1 MNVITPTLV
10 STGQIGSV
18 KDVFRAIN
26 SKFKEPL
33 QRPYP
38 NLGIRLYGVNR
49 VYEAAAAIAYSGSDV
64 SIEVDGVE
72 YVLGA
77 PTDIYDL
84 AAKAND
90 VLDIGWYFVNP
101 DGAITVEGFHD
112 FGDFI
117 QGGVAVFTPEAETD
131 IDILPVQ
138 TDINRELA
146 LRISNVSA
154 SITPAALT
162 KVDDTNVVLTLGGS
176 PSIALLNATSL
187 TLSWTG
193 VLSLARGGTNKNITA
208 SAGSVVYSDADSF
221 ELSGVGTSGQALV
234 SGGTGAPVWYA
245 PTAGSVLFA
254 GTGGILQQDNANFFW
269 NDSNNRLGIGGTTS
283 PNTTLEIYSNGS
295 ASTLPFITNNGVALT
310 LNNTTGRSVITSH
323 YTTAGASNSSVLD
336 FVPDIGLHPLVGM
349 RFVRY
354 NVKGSD
360 DAFFELFSGAT
371 GWSIFEGLGGLGSF
385 ITTNDVIPI
394 TFGANRTET
403 TRLFATGE
411 WGMNISATPLG
422 SLHVKGLS
430 GQSPLYVINN
440 AGTASLEYRND
451 GTIYR
456 NGNFYSIN
464 STFTNLNTSWGIGS
478 GANITSGGGDT
489 LVGHYAGAGVTSGS
503 SITIVGAYPGSVI
516 VHGTGTSA
524 FGSAS
529 LQSTTGSY
537 NTASGASAGRAVTSG
552 SYNLYLGS
560 YADTDDIS
568 SSLSNLTGNY
578 NIVMGAISGTSSTAF
593 TGGNAF
599 SSVWAVHG
607 VGTASNQIIFGG
619 GSSSTYFTDL
629 YIGKGVTHATPTAIT
644 LHATSGSG
652 TDIAGANLQMAVGQG
667 TGTGVPGDYIVYGA
681 PAGST
686 GSSLNALFEH
696 FRIKGTTGEIRR
708 ANTLY
713 SVQYYG
719 LPINTSWGGNALLS
733 LTSGQNN
740 SGFGENALYSLASG
754 SFNTATG
761 SSAGYSNSSSHA
773 SSYYGST
780 AGYYSTGA
788 GVTFIGGSTG
798 VGQAGVTGITTG
810 NYVTGLGY
818 SAALKYTS
826 GAIANS
832 TYLGAF
838 TVAEASSE
846 VVIGG
851 LTNNN
856 FYFGI
861 GKFGSAADRTA
872 IIMQPS
878 SVPSGSDYYVNET
891 DGNGVNWTFAVSRP
905 TGSGTAGDMIW
916 QYAPSGST
924 GTTLAT
930 LTTGMTFKGTTGQL
944 QIGNTSNAVTVS
956 MLKLQNTGAAIDFYT
971 SNATPELAITANTG
985 DFCLVDTGSAGS
997 VYVKATG
1004 TATNTGWVQLSTAS
1018 GTFLTTDG
1026 ATTGATSQAQ
1036 VFTNGIKASSI
1047 DDNGDGSIDFVVVSP
1062 IVSINGGGMQIAVAG
1077 SAASPAITMG
1087 LSTPGFYETAGSN
1100 LGASVGSVLVGGFDT
1115 TGLFAG
1121 LAGTLSGTLK
1131 FNGATSGT
1139 VTVQSAAAAGT
1150 WTLTLPT
1157 TGGNAN
1163 EFLQT
1168 NGSGVTTWAAAAG
1181 AGANTALNNL
1191 ASVSINASLIP
1202 QTTLS
1207 LGDSTTAWR
1216 YLYLYGSGT
1225 FGSHSMQFTGTP
1237 TGHRVITFEDATQTV
1252 ANLTSAQ
1259 TFSSGLK
1266 TFNNQILAIRNP
1278 ANTFSYTIVAAAIAA
1293 NRNLTLPLI
1302 TGTDTL
1308 ACLGLA
1314 QAFSAEIN
1322 LTKNGSSVFSVG
1334 TTSFAYRTTNGGSG
1348 SSFQT
1353 VFNVD
1358 NSASTAGAQAFG
1370 FRTVDGF
1377 VFSAGNGTRQIA
1389 RAMIQAINLV
1399 NTSGSEVGDLGFYVK
1414 ASGAAAG
1421 LVLTLS
1427 SGSLTVADPYNF
1439 VFGTSTGTKL
1449 GTSTSQ
1455 KIGIWN
1461 ATPIVQPTT
1470 AIAAATFTANT
1481 SAIANDTATFD
1492 GYTIGQVVKALRNFG
1507 MLA

>member
-10 STGQIGSV
+10 NTGQMGSV

-26 SKFKEPL
+26 AKFKEPL
-33 QRPYP
+33 QRPYS
-38 NLGIRLYGVNR
+38 NLGIRLYGVRR

-64 SIEVDGVE
+64 SIEVNDIE

-90 VLDIGWYFVNP
+90 VLDIGWYSVNS
-101 DGAITVEGFHD
+101 DGALTVEGFHD

-117 QGGVAVFTPEAETD
+117 QGGVAVFTPEDETD

-146 LRISNVSA
+146 LRISNVAA

-187 TLSWTG
+187 TLGWTG

-221 ELSGVGTSGQALV
+221 ELSGVGTSGQALI

-269 NDSNNRLGIGGTTS
+269 DDTNNRLGVGINSALGARLHVVGSGTAITS
-283 PNTTLEIYSNGS
+283 VN
-295 ASTLPFITNNGVALT
+295 FIAANS
-310 LNNTTGRSVITSH
+310 NNTRNFIH
-323 YTTAGASNSSVLD
+323 YDDGSIYRGSQLFSLNTAGTAISWGPFAGASSNGLNTGGIFIGYAAGCNATSSGV
-336 FVPDIGLHPLVGM
+336 III
-349 RFVRY
+349 
-354 NVKGSD
+354 GSD
-360 DAFFELFSGAT
+360 TNALGYATAFGTGVVAVGNGA
-371 GWSIFEGLGGLGSF
+371 
-385 ITTNDVIPI
+385 V
-394 TFGANRTET
+394 
-403 TRLFATGE
+403 
-411 WGMNISATPLG
+411 
-422 SLHVKGLS
+422 GLS
-430 GQSPLYVINN
+430 TGSWN
-440 AGTASLEYRND
+440 AAFGT
-451 GTIYR
+451 
-456 NGNFYSIN
+456 
-464 STFTNLNTSWGIGS
+464 
-478 GANITSGGGDT
+478 GAGARVTSGG
-489 LVGHYAGAGVTSGS
+489 S
-503 SITIVGAYPGSVI
+503 
-516 VHGTGTSA
+516 
-524 FGSAS
+524 
-529 LQSTTGSY
+529 
-537 NTASGASAGRAVTSG
+537 NT
-552 SYNLYLGS
+552 YLGS
-560 YADTDDIS
+560 YADVNDS
-568 SSLSNLTGNY
+568 SSTLSNITGNY
-578 NIVMGAISGTSSTAF
+578 NIVIGSLNQGASAGTSF
-593 TGGNAF
+593 VGGNAF
-599 SSVWAVHG
+599 SSNFVVHG
-607 VGTASNQIIFGG
+607 IGTTSNQIVFGG
-619 GSSSTYFTDL
+619 GISDTYFTDF
-629 YIGKGVTHATPTAIT
+629 YIGKGVTNTSPTAIT
-644 LHATSGSG
+644 IHATSGSG
-652 TDIAGANLQMAVGQG
+652 SNVAGANLQFAVGQG
-667 TGTGVPGDYIVYGA
+667 TGTGLPGDYIVYGA

-761 SSAGYSNSSSHA
+761 SSAGYSNVSSHA

-780 AGYYSTGA
+780 SGYYSTGA

-798 VGQAGVTGITTG
+798 VGQAGITGITSG
-810 NYVTGLGY
+810 NYATALGY

-826 GAIANS
+826 GAISNS

-856 FYFGI
+856 FYFGV

-878 SVPSGSDYYVNET
+878 SVPSGSDYYANET

-944 QIGNTSNAVTVS
+944 QIGNTSSTVTVS
-956 MLKLQNTGAAIDFYT
+956 MLKLQNIGASISLFVSDASPESSITGSPGDFCYSSTGAA
-971 SNATPELAITANTG
+971 
-985 DFCLVDTGSAGS
+985 
-997 VYVKATG
+997 YVKATG
-1004 TATNTGWVQLSTAS
+1004 SATNTGWVQLSTAS

-1026 ATTGATSQAQ
+1026 STTGATSQAQ
-1036 VFTNGIKASSI
+1036 VFTNGIETGVI
-1047 DDNGDGSIDFVVVSP
+1047 DDNGAGEIL
-1062 IVSINGGGMQIAVAG
+1062 MQIGAVDKLTINTNGLWTVSG
-1077 SAASPAITMG
+1077 SVGTPAYSFIADSGT
-1087 LSTPGFYETAGSN
+1087 GFYLKGVSTDI
-1100 LGASVGSVLVGGFDT
+1100 GASVNGALVGGFDT

-1121 LAGTLSGTLK
+1121 LAGTLTGTVK

-1157 TGGNAN
+1157 TDGSSG

-1168 NGSGVTTWAAAAG
+1168 NGSGVTSWAAAAG
-1181 AGANTALNNL
+1181 AGANTALSNL

-1202 QTTLS
+1202 QTTLD
-1207 LGDSTTAWR
+1207 LGATTTAWQS
-1216 YLYLYGSGT
+1216 LYLYGSGT

-1237 TGHRVITFEDATQTV
+1237 TGHRVITFADATQTV

-1259 TFSSGLK
+1259 TFTTGVK
-1266 TFNNQILAIRNP
+1266 TFNDQMFAIRNP
-1278 ANTFSYTIVAAAIAA
+1278 ADTFSYTFVAAAISA

-1322 LTKNGSSVFSVG
+1322 LTKNGASVFSVG

-1348 SSFQT
+1348 NSYQT

-1377 VFSAGNGTRQIA
+1377 VFSVGNGTRQIA
-1389 RAMIQAINLV
+1389 RAMIQVINLV
-1399 NTSGSEVGDLGFYVK
+1399 NTAGSEVGDLGFYVK

-1492 GYTIGQVVKALRNFG
+1492 GYTMGQVVKALRNFG